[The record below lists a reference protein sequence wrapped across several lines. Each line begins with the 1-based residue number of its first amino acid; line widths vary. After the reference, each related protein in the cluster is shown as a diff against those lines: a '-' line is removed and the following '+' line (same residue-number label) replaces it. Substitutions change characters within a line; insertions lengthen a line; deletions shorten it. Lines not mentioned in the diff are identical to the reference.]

1 MQLFLTILL
10 TLLVAATATAMA
22 RAQGHGYTPLDIENG
37 GQLYQGNCTACH
49 GPDGDGVPG
58 TNLGAGTFRR
68 GTADEDIARIIVGGI
83 PGTAMPPS
91 SFSDGQALTI
101 VAYLRSLA
109 TAPRGTAIP
118 GDPARGRS
126 IVEGKGQC
134 LGCHA
139 IGGVG
144 SRTGPSLTDI
154 GTVRRATDLQ
164 RSLLDPSAQVRS
176 DNQTVRVVTRQGEAI
191 AGRLLNQDSF
201 SVQLI
206 DAKERLRLLERS
218 ALREVVIRKESSMPA
233 YEDRLTP
240 QEQADVVS
248 FLTTLRGRR

>member
-1 MQLFLTILL
+1 MRIYLATLVLAAGLTGAVL
-10 TLLVAATATAMA
+10 
-22 RAQGHGYTPLDIENG
+22 AQGHGYTPLDIENG

-58 TNLGAGTFRR
+58 TNLGSGTFRR
-68 GTADEDIARIIVGGI
+68 GTADEEIARIIVGGI
-83 PGTAMPPS
+83 AGTAMPPS
-91 SFSDGQALTI
+91 SFSEGQALTI

-118 GDPARGRS
+118 GDAASGRA

-139 IGGVG
+139 IGGLG

-176 DNQTVRVVTRQGEAI
+176 DNQTVRVVTRQGETI
-191 AGRLLNQDSF
+191 TGRLLNQDSF

-206 DAKERLRLLERS
+206 DAKERLRLLETS
-218 ALREVVIRKESSMPA
+218 GLREYVILKESSMPS
-233 YEDRLTP
+233 YKDRLTP